1 MSERRLFSR
10 RSGTWCKGVIVGS
23 ISRVKRDFAAS
34 QNNESEFAFEKKSSM
49 VVNML
54 NEPIVKSSDSIP
66 ADVVGAGTGTKRQVL
81 ISDQDAPNFALRRF
95 IMEPSGGMP
104 KHTNSVE
111 HEQYILRGK
120 ARVGIGDTVFGVKAG
135 DAVFIPEGVPHWY
148 EADAQ
153 EGFEFLCI
161 VPNKEDVIELC
172 DSAACK

>member
-1 MSERRLFSR
+1 
-10 RSGTWCKGVIVGS
+10 
-23 ISRVKRDFAAS
+23 
-34 QNNESEFAFEKKSSM
+34 M
-49 VVNML
+49 VANML

-135 DAVFIPEGVPHWY
+135 DAVFIPELSSMKIDDSDLDKFKMNMYVMCSRARTHLSI
-148 EADAQ
+148 
-153 EGFEFLCI
+153 F
-161 VPNKEDVIELC
+161 VEDEYSPVLRHLPDEKLNILEY
-172 DSAACK
+172 KNV